1 MFYWSKAGSE
11 LLKGVRFIGAK
22 AMADTFDWEEFG
34 RLERATCSSETL
46 QCLKRLSAQVELG
59 LCPGRFLTVGEK
71 LLNCTKENLFDKLS
85 PQEQIQ
91 YFDIF
96 LKANPTDV
104 MLLLS
109 SVSPSVDPFVAKL
122 VSRALDVFFRNGLSI
137 LLVTLVDTE
146 QRICQSSS
154 FGALCQ
160 AFVRIPDRLVA
171 VSSHKVASSK
181 LTAYFRAISVALI
194 KAFAETLSRFKNH
207 QDSSLEF
214 HSLLI
219 GKLSITGYGKD
230 VLRTVVPYLLAR
242 TRSEEGI
249 LWSRVARRIII
260 GVPEISQ
267 ERVLLDTLEL
277 VTTGDSLYRLIGDA
291 VVTEKR
297 LKLLLTKK
305 LLFVRCFESST
316 VPKTI
321 FKYLSMQNKNE
332 GQEMIKAAFLESL
345 DVWSSPSAICLSPI
359 AQRLYLGIVQLLSL
373 RYMAKDTLASVKDD
387 ALQKSMKAL
396 ANHLASPRD
405 DIQTLGKVV
414 FQYVSKCLQPEQ
426 ENINFPY
433 NASPLVDALQEVMKD
448 EQEGDSSF
456 ARDDQTLLDFEFEEE
471 PSSANGE
478 AETCIADSGEV
489 DPEVNDRSFPQL
501 SYIEECIDLLW
512 DSKEYEQFVGA
523 LCSLERLIRR
533 KTPGSHDLAVEV
545 VRLLVHLDKRFHFEK
560 FDETRVQCMV
570 ACCVKEPIEVA
581 ACLCEEVFN
590 KETVILRKMDILRA
604 LQLASCELAWGPSA
618 VKLNLTTDSSS
629 LDGLQCIL
637 AASRR
642 SGNAKAT
649 ENRFAA
655 ISPKFFYPLFF
666 GWMSL
671 KMDGDD
677 YQTFLRIGETL
688 CTFLVFSGQSVYVT
702 SMASSLIRTL
712 WPLHGHSEP
721 AVRAMVLSAFLVAS
735 EVVPEK
741 VLATEMHR
749 DLPDI
754 QKWVDL
760 ACITDSDGCCRNLA
774 SAVQQRIGILKRR
787 ATTLSLSSKLL
798 LQ

>member
-1 MFYWSKAGSE
+1 MS
-11 LLKGVRFIGAK
+11 
-22 AMADTFDWEEFG
+22 DTFDWEEFG
-34 RLERATCSSETL
+34 HLERATCASEVL
-46 QCLKRLSAQVELG
+46 QCLRRLSAQVEQG
-59 LCPGRFLTVGEK
+59 LCVGRFLSVGEK
-71 LLNCTKENLFDKLS
+71 LLNCMKETLFDKLS
-85 PQEQIQ
+85 TQEQAE
-91 YFDIF
+91 YFGIF

-109 SVSPSVDPFVAKL
+109 SVSPSVDPFTIKL
-122 VSRALDVFFRNGLSI
+122 VSRALDVFFRNRLSV

-146 QRICQSSS
+146 QRICNSSS

-171 VSSHKVASSK
+171 FSSHKVASSK

-194 KAFAETLSRFKNH
+194 KAFAETVSRLKNH

-230 VLRTVVPYLLAR
+230 VLRAVVPYLLAR

-249 LWSRVARRIII
+249 LWSRVAKRVII

-291 VVTEKR
+291 VVTKKR

-305 LLFVRCFESST
+305 LLFVRSFESPT

-332 GQEMIKAAFLESL
+332 SQEMIKAAFLESL
-345 DVWSSPSAICLSPI
+345 DVWSSPSAICLSPVP
-359 AQRLYLGIVQLLSL
+359 QRLYLGIVQLLSF
-373 RYMAKDTLASVKDD
+373 RYMAKDTLTSVKDEV
-387 ALQKSMKAL
+387 LQKSMKAL
-396 ANHLASPRD
+396 ANHLASPRN

-414 FQYVSKCLQPEQ
+414 FQYISKFLQPEQ
-426 ENINFPY
+426 ANINFPY
-433 NASPLVDALQEVMKD
+433 DASQLVDALQEVMKD
-448 EQEGDSSF
+448 EQEGDSS
-456 ARDDQTLLDFEFEEE
+456 DPEDSQSLVDLELEEE
-471 PSSANGE
+471 RSSLDGKV
-478 AETCIADSGEV
+478 ETTTADSCDGDSEA
-489 DPEVNDRSFPQL
+489 NDRQFPQF
-501 SYIEECIDLLW
+501 SYIEECIDHLW
-512 DSKEYEQFVGA
+512 NSKEYEEFVGA
-523 LCSLERLIRR
+523 LCSLERLVRR
-533 KTPGSHDLAVEV
+533 KTPGSHDLAVEA
-545 VRLLVHLDKRFHFEK
+545 VRLLVHLEKRFYFEK

-581 ACLCEEVFN
+581 TCLCEEVFS
-590 KETVILRKMDILRA
+590 KETVILRKMDILRT

-618 VKLNLTTDSSS
+618 IKLNLPADSSNTSS

-642 SGNAKAT
+642 SGNATAT

-655 ISPKFFYPLFF
+655 LAPKFFYPLFF
-666 GWMSL
+666 GWISL

-677 YQTFLRIGETL
+677 YQIFLKIGETL
-688 CTFLVFSGQSVYVT
+688 CTFLVFSGQSVFVT

-721 AVRAMVLSAFLVAS
+721 AVRAIVLSGFLVAS

-741 VLATEMHR
+741 LLVTEMHR

-754 QKWVDL
+754 QKWVDT
-760 ACITDSDGCCRNLA
+760 ACMTDSDSCCRNLA
-774 SAVQQRIGILKRR
+774 SAVRDRVGILKRR
-787 ATTLSLSSKLL
+787 TATLSLSSKLL